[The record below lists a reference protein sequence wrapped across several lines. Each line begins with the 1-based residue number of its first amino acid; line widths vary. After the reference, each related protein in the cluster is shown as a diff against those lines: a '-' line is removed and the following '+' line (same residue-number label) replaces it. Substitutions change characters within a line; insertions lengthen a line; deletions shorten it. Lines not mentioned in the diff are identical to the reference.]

1 MAVDLYGIMPYHH
14 VMMDKIEATPRSA
27 RLEAR
32 ITPDLQALIR
42 RAAELQ
48 GRTLSDF
55 VVSAA
60 RDAAVRAIEEVEIL
74 RLSIE
79 DQERFAEAL
88 IEPTAPVAALE
99 RAFQRR
105 RELIRMP

>member
-1 MAVDLYGIMPYHH
+1 MPYYRE
-14 VMMDKIEATPRSA
+14 MMDKIEATPRSA

-32 ITPDLQALIR
+32 ITPDLQALLK

-48 GRTLSDF
+48 GRTVSDF

-60 RDAAVRAIEEVEIL
+60 RDAAVRAIEEVEVL
-74 RLSIE
+74 RLSVE
-79 DQERFAEAL
+79 DQQRFAEAL
-88 IEPTAPVAALE
+88 LDPPEPVAALD

-105 RELIRMP
+105 RELIRTP

>member
-1 MAVDLYGIMPYHH
+1 
-14 VMMDKIEATPRSA
+14 MDKIEVTPRSA

-32 ITPDLQALIR
+32 ITPDLQALLK

-48 GRTLSDF
+48 GRTVSDF

-74 RLSIE
+74 RLSVE
-79 DQERFAEAL
+79 DQQRFAEAL
-88 IEPTAPVAALE
+88 LDPPEPVAALE
-99 RAFQRR
+99 KAFQRR
-105 RELIRMP
+105 RELIRTP